1 MKPMPVNESRKEK
14 TQIPVPNRPAI
25 SNGNAS
31 QEVLWGKDQAVGRL
45 GGDEELFWELCEI
58 FLQESPKLL
67 QKLGKASLSPM
78 RTTVTRAAHSLKGE
92 LGYLGAVEALQ
103 ASAALEQMG
112 HEKNLSEAAAVF
124 ASLEGHLA
132 DLHRAMKASA
142 GATR

>member
-1 MKPMPVNESRKEK
+1 MLRKKYCGARTRQSGAWAEMKNYF
-14 TQIPVPNRPAI
+14 
-25 SNGNAS
+25 GNC
-31 QEVLWGKDQAVGRL
+31 VRFFCRNL
-45 GGDEELFWELCEI
+45 
-58 FLQESPKLL
+58 PKIL
-67 QKLGKASLSPM
+67 QKLGKAIAESDAD
-78 RTTVTRAAHSLKGE
+78 TVTRAAHSLKGE

-132 DLHRAMKASA
+132 DLHRVMKASA